1 MLKLGPDLITH
12 RDHVRLLPT
21 SVLPASTGY
30 VSSGASDYPW
40 AYNRLQNQL
49 AQSFV
54 SSHVLA
60 GAPKAVTNKLQ
71 PVLNAAACVVSGI
84 HKYDRG
90 LSRLL
95 HSDLH
100 WLDVPEL
107 VAYELRTCRHDV
119 RLTARPSTTVLD
131 GSLLTSL

>member
-1 MLKLGPDLITH
+1 MLELGPDLITH

-30 VSSGASDYPW
+30 GSFGASDYPW
-40 AYNRLQNQL
+40 TRNRLQHQL
-49 AQSFV
+49 AHSFV

-90 LSRLL
+90 LSQLL

-100 WLDVPEL
+100 WLHVPEL
-107 VAYELRTCRHDV
+107 VAYKRVVMTY
-119 RLTARPSTTVLD
+119 
-131 GSLLTSL
+131 G